1 VHSTKITNQ
10 KKVFLWTKENN
21 TMAGNQKKNPLV
33 KEMEQVI
40 DNLDD
45 PLKRSFQNMH
55 GGYPEATLVRFL
67 KARDDNVLKA
77 SKMLIDCL
85 NWRVKNDID
94 NVLARPIKPKE
105 TWDAIRES
113 QLVGFCGYCKKGRPV
128 FAIGVGQSSFDK
140 AAVDK
145 YVHSHIQINEYRDTV
160 LVPEI
165 SKKRGRYV
173 GTCLKILDMT
183 GLKLSAF
190 SRLKTSTV
198 IATVDDLNYP
208 EKTDIYFIVNA
219 PLVFSTCWKAVKP
232 MLQERTKRKVQVLKG
247 NGREELLQFMD
258 YDSLPMFSKIGAR
271 EGSSNSLMD
280 YGDPTSNVFS
290 PEHQFHVEVYRHIKE
305 NSCSLSR
312 ANRLNSEGSMH
323 IQVPSL
329 DEQDEPT
336 ETGDFVNVLERILP
350 SLQSAQNTQ
359 DQQRADQLATK
370 MEGIQVS
377 T

>member
-1 VHSTKITNQ
+1 MGWSLQ
-10 KKVFLWTKENN
+10 
-21 TMAGNQKKNPLV
+21 
-33 KEMEQVI
+33 
-40 DNLDD
+40 
-45 PLKRSFQNMH
+45 
-55 GGYPEATLVRFL
+55 
-67 KARDDNVLKA
+67 
-77 SKMLIDCL
+77 
-85 NWRVKNDID
+85 
-94 NVLARPIKPKE
+94 
-105 TWDAIRES
+105 
-113 QLVGFCGYCKKGRPV
+113 
-128 FAIGVGQSSFDK
+128 
-140 AAVDK
+140 
-145 YVHSHIQINEYRDTV
+145 
-160 LVPEI
+160 PEI

-247 NGREELLQFMD
+247 NGREELLQVISCRSQRACLSSPIIKLVYMGTIELKPVAFSFWLDFSLGGLVVLELLQFMD

>member
-1 VHSTKITNQ
+1 
-10 KKVFLWTKENN
+10 
-21 TMAGNQKKNPLV
+21 MAGNQKKNPLV

-45 PLKRSFQNMH
+45 TLKRSFQNMH

-67 KARDDNVLKA
+67 KARDDNVPKA

-128 FAIGVGQSSFDK
+128 FAIGVGQSSYDK

-258 YDSLPMFSKIGAR
+258 YDSLPMFCKIGAR

-280 YGDPTSNVFS
+280 YGAPTSNVFS

-350 SLQSAQNTQ
+350 SLQSAQNAQ
-359 DQQRADQLATK
+359 DQQRVDQLATK